1 MKKSTLIIIM
11 IIYIASIVVINF
23 FGLSVK
29 VYNEVINVTS
39 IECFNETD
47 DQATVRLD
55 RYDNKEI
62 VIKYDQLHTGVDEDE
77 VEYKI
82 YQLQIRVLPDNA
94 TYKSFR
100 LAGEHKNVK
109 FAKDGNGRDTG
120 ILMFY
125 GKAVM
130 DISIISTDG
139 QNITTK
145 LSIICR

>member
-47 DQATVRLD
+47 DQATVQTNSKGIKELVID
-55 RYDNKEI
+55 YNK
-62 VIKYDQLHTGVDEDE
+62 LHTDVDSEGK
-77 VEYKI
+77 EYKL
-82 YQLQIRVLPDNA
+82 YMLQIRVIPDNA

-100 LAGEHKNVK
+100 LAGEHRNIK

-120 ILMFY
+120 IIMFY
-125 GKAVM
+125 GKAFV
-130 DISIISTDG
+130 DVKIISTDG
-139 QNITTK
+139 QNITTN
-145 LSIICR
+145 LSIICM